1 VLPEGVNR
9 IAREAETRYGSSRV
23 LERIGN
29 CRILSEIASGGMA
42 VVYKAVQESLNRTVA
57 VKALKTSVA
66 ADSQFAIRF
75 EREALSLAQL
85 QHENIIHVYDFYK
98 DRGAY
103 FIVMEYV
110 EGIDLYDLLD
120 RCGRL
125 PVDVAAI
132 IAMQVARALDYA
144 HYRGIIHRDIKPANI
159 MTSRPGGVKL
169 MDFGIAR
176 DQSFG
181 DLTQTGTGL
190 GTPSYMSPEQILG
203 DKLDFRSDLFSLGI
217 VLYQMCTG
225 RKPFIEDEQK
235 SVMHKIRIERFPNPR
250 KLNPEIP
257 RELERIMAK
266 CMQKLPRD
274 RWRSTQDLVL
284 ALERFLSKR
293 VDMNHHARL
302 VLFLKNTGVIS
313 AEEAEQLLQPSAG
326 GIGVA
331 TASPRA
337 AFRPVVR
344 RVASVQA
351 TIAGALALAV
361 GLLHIA
367 RTPAPPRADASTLPI
382 IDPAKPLGHLR
393 VVAEPWAE
401 IWIDGKLAETTPFAT
416 PIPLEAGAH
425 KVVLKNPYFAD
436 SERGVQ
442 IEEGAAGAPLIV
454 QLHGKKPGERPANGK
469 PTIEQPAAPAPP
481 PIVHTVRPGDT
492 LEVLAAEY
500 YGKRDFAVFIMLAND
515 ILHPRALKKGDKL
528 TIPTAWKYRVVPG
541 DTLSEIAERYLGDSR
556 RAEFLAAFNSLTTD
570 ATLMPDD
577 ELTIPFHA
585 VHAAQDREEISSVA
599 AAFYRDPSRGDML
612 RRYNFRS
619 NGKPLK
625 KGETLIVPIVDV
637 HARLPVDQGLERR
650 EERRRAMTQRG
661 REALERAQAAW
672 RTGDYAGVKT
682 ALLVDIDLD
691 FVEADVAANMSF
703 LLGSAYVAFGDR
715 DSAVAQ
721 LKRARDRRPALVVR
735 ADEQS
740 PKICEVWTAVGGTV
754 EEPR

>member
-1 VLPEGVNR
+1 M
-9 IAREAETRYGSSRV
+9 

-132 IAMQVARALDYA
+132 IAMQTARALDYA
-144 HYRGIIHRDIKPANI
+144 HYRGIIHRDIKPANVMI
-159 MTSRPGGVKL
+159 SRPGGVKL

-284 ALERFLSKR
+284 AIERFLSRR

-313 AEEAEQLLQPSAG
+313 AEEAEQFLHPSAG
-326 GIGVA
+326 GISVA
-331 TASPRA
+331 AASPRA

-367 RTPAPPRADASTLPI
+367 RTPAPPPAQASTLPAL
-382 IDPAKPLGHLR
+382 DPAKPVGHLR
-393 VVAEPWAE
+393 LVADPWAE
-401 IWIDGKLAETTPFAT
+401 VWIDGKHVETTPFAN
-416 PIPLEAGAH
+416 PIALEATSH
-425 KVVLKNPYFAD
+425 KIVLKNPYFAD
-436 SERGVQ
+436 SERAVQ
-442 IEEGAAGAPLIV
+442 VQEGEAAAPVIV
-454 QLHGKKPGERPANGK
+454 QLRGKKIGDRPANGK
-469 PTIEQPAAPAPP
+469 PPVDKPAGMPAPP
-481 PIVHTVRPGDT
+481 PIVHTVRANDN

-500 YGKRDFAVFIMLAND
+500 YGKRDFAVFIMLANN

-541 DTLSEIAERYLGDSR
+541 DTLSAIAERYLGDAR

-585 VHAAQDREEISSVA
+585 VHAAQDREDLASIA
-599 AAFYRDPSRGDML
+599 ATFYRDSSRGEML
-612 RRYNFRS
+612 RRYNFRPG
-619 NGKPLK
+619 GKPLK

-650 EERRRAMTQRG
+650 EQKRRAMTQRG
-661 REALERAQAAW
+661 REALDRARAAW
-672 RTGDYAGVKT
+672 RTGDYGGVKA
-682 ALLVDIDLD
+682 ALLVDIDLEYVD
-691 FVEADVAANMSF
+691 AEVAADMSF
-703 LLGSAYVAFGDR
+703 LLGAAYVAFGDR
-715 DSAVAQ
+715 DSALAQ
-721 LKRARDRRPALVVR
+721 LKRARDRRPDLVVR

-740 PKICEVWTAVGGTV
+740 PKICDVWTAVGGTV